1 MNNIKDRFLQLSYV
15 LLGLIWLA
23 IAAGFIGYAFG
34 FFSDFGL
41 KNFLDSRAGVLLLY
55 GIGALSALVGLYF
68 LRKFIASYRMLL
80 SFVQESDFGNIHISH
95 YAVKEL
101 TSEILKRKLDLSSF
115 RTTLSQASDGV
126 QIEVYAK
133 IHSKADIGELG
144 ERVQEVLR
152 REIPDKTGL
161 TVGRVDF
168 YTQGVE
174 EEKEDRSTS
183 EPEEPEVED
192 ITLKGDKDEN

>member
-1 MNNIKDRFLQLSYV
+1 MNNLKDRFLQLSYA

-23 IAAGFIGYAFG
+23 IAAGFVAYAFG
-34 FFSDFGL
+34 FFADFGL
-41 KNFLDSRAGVLLLY
+41 ENFLESRAGILLLY

-115 RTTLSQASDGV
+115 RTSLSQASDGV

-174 EEKEDRSTS
+174 EEKEDRSNS

>member
-1 MNNIKDRFLQLSYV
+1 MNNLKDRFLQLSYV
-15 LLGLIWLA
+15 LLSFVWLA

-34 FFSDFGL
+34 FYSDFGL
-41 KNFLDSRAGVLLLY
+41 KSFLTSRAGTLLLY
-55 GIGALSALVGLYF
+55 GIGALSALIGLYF
-68 LRKFIASYRMLL
+68 LRKVIASYRTLL
-80 SFVQESDFGNIHISH
+80 SFVQESDFGDIHISH

-115 RTTLSQASDGV
+115 RTNLSQSSDGV
-126 QIEVYAK
+126 HIEVYAK

-144 ERVQEVLR
+144 KKVQEILR
-152 REIPDKTGL
+152 KEIPDKTGL

-174 EEKEDRSTS
+174 EEEGNQSTS
-183 EPEEPEVED
+183 EPEESEIED
-192 ITLKGDKDEN
+192 ITLKGDNDEH